1 MCLPIIVPLV
11 IFEKSHYI
19 CDPKPDMTY
28 YFMKQFIIKVIG
40 VSVLVLSVI
49 SCVKDTDFDQFD
61 QTLLTPVVDLNLIFW
76 EVQAPSFNNAG
87 GSLPIGT
94 VRDTT
99 EIRFLD
105 DPDTQESVVRAD
117 FLYEFENTSDSD
129 YDLVIDFVSLSGQV
143 TYTLQ
148 TTVEAGTLN
157 TPWQQ
162 TILDEIIAPQVND
175 ITQAGLIAISATAQG
190 TPPDQGSLKMTSKVR
205 FYLEISGQ

>member
-1 MCLPIIVPLV
+1 
-11 IFEKSHYI
+11 
-19 CDPKPDMTY
+19 
-28 YFMKQFIIKVIG
+28 MKQFISHFIG
-40 VSVLVLSVI
+40 VLLLILSVS

-76 EVQAPSFNNAG
+76 EVQSPSFNDTSGN
-87 GSLPIGT
+87 LPLGF

-117 FLYEFENTSDSD
+117 FLFEFENTSDAD

-148 TTVEAGTLN
+148 TTIEAGTLN

-162 TILDEIIAPQVND
+162 TILDEIMAPEVNA

-190 TPPDQGSLKMTSKVR
+190 TPPDQGNLKMKSKVR

>member
-1 MCLPIIVPLV
+1 
-11 IFEKSHYI
+11 
-19 CDPKPDMTY
+19 
-28 YFMKQFIIKVIG
+28 MKQFISHFIG
-40 VSVLVLSVI
+40 VLLLILSVS

-76 EVQAPSFNNAG
+76 EVQAPSFNDTSGN
-87 GSLPIGT
+87 LPLGF

-117 FLYEFENTSDSD
+117 FLFEFENTSDAD
-129 YDLVIDFVSLSGQV
+129 YDLVIDFVSLSGQA

-148 TTVEAGTLN
+148 TTIEAGTLN

-162 TILDEIIAPQVND
+162 TILDEIMAPEVNA

-190 TPPDQGSLKMTSKVR
+190 TPPVQGNLKMKSKVR

>member
-1 MCLPIIVPLV
+1 
-11 IFEKSHYI
+11 
-19 CDPKPDMTY
+19 MTY
-28 YFMKQFIIKVIG
+28 YIMKQFITKVIG
-40 VSVLVLSVI
+40 VSLLVLSVI

-76 EVQAPSFNNAG
+76 EAQAPLFNNG
-87 GSLPIGT
+87 SGSLPIGT

-148 TTVEAGTLN
+148 TTIEAGTLN
-157 TPWQQ
+157 SPWQQ
-162 TILDEIIAPQVND
+162 TILDEIIAPEVND